1 MIPSTRQLQESIM
14 RITVHLDS
22 FDRLDP
28 TAYAIVWLDRDTG
41 KWSREGHA
49 GVALP
54 PWGCFDMADG
64 ATRLCE
70 ASDRHTVC
78 VLEGLRFNPD
88 TGPFEGEEGSASW
101 RANALAAPAVG
112 RWHVQWID
120 GTEVAPEHGLFADD
134 PA

>member
-1 MIPSTRQLQESIM
+1 M

-28 TAYAIVWLDRDTG
+28 SAYAIVWLDKNAG
-41 KWSREGHA
+41 KWSREGHT

-54 PWGCFDMADG
+54 PWGCFDIANGD
-64 ATRLCE
+64 TRLSD
-70 ASDRHTVC
+70 ATDRHTVC
-78 VLEGLRFNPD
+78 VLEGLRFSAD
-88 TGPFEGEEGSASW
+88 TGPFEGEEGTASW

-120 GTEVAPEHGLFADD
+120 DTEVVPEHGLFADD

>member
-1 MIPSTRQLQESIM
+1 M

-49 GVALP
+49 SIALP
-54 PWGCFDMADG
+54 PWGCFDIADG
-64 ATRLCE
+64 DARLSDAT
-70 ASDRHTVC
+70 DRHTLC
-78 VLEGLRFNPD
+78 VLEGLRFGPD
-88 TGPFEGEEGSASW
+88 AGPFEGEEGTANW
-101 RANALAAPAVG
+101 RANALAEPAAG

-120 GTEVAPEHGLFADD
+120 DSEAVPEHGLFADD